1 MHMSNQ
7 RVTRIREL
15 KLNCL
20 AIFDFL
26 DNNMGLV
33 LLLELVLILVKS
45 DGRQEFW

>member
-7 RVTRIREL
+7 RVTRSREL
-15 KLNCL
+15 KVNCL

-26 DNNMGLV
+26 DNNLGLV